1 VGPFEFVIVLVLI
14 ITITNAIS
22 GRRGRQSELPSGA
35 ADNEELERL
44 RETMGQLS
52 SRLELLEQERDFYR
66 DLLDAPA
73 NRRGISPPESSAD
86 SSGAG

>member
-1 VGPFEFVIVLVLI
+1 MGPFEFVIALVLI
-14 ITITNAIS
+14 ISITNAIS
-22 GRRGRQSELPSGA
+22 GRRGRHSELPSGA
-35 ADNEELERL
+35 VDNEELERL

-73 NRRGISPPESSAD
+73 NRRSISAPESDVD
-86 SSGAG
+86 SGGTE